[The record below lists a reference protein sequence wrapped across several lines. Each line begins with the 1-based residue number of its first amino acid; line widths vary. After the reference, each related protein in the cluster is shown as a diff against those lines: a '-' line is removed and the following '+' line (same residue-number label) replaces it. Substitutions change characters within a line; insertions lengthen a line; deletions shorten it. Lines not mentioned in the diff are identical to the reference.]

1 MIEAV
6 IISIIRQAAALTK
19 TQQDEFT
26 TKAAET
32 LATLIRD
39 TETGIDDVL
48 LREVGLPLS
57 GDIISKLKAM
67 V

>member
-19 TQQDEFT
+19 PQQDEFT
-26 TKAAET
+26 TKAAEA

-48 LREVGLPLS
+48 LREVGLPLG
-57 GDIISKLKAM
+57 GDIITKLKAM